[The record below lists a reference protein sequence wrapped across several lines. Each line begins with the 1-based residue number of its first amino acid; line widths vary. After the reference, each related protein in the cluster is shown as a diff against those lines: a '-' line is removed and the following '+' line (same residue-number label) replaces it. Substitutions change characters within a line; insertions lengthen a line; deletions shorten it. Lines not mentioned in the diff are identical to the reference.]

1 MDKRL
6 RDGGWTGHSKHPRA
20 GTPEVLPAFK
30 PMNLTQG
37 YAHQGRSIMSSSL
50 GSLVLAGVEVQ
61 WLEDQRWR
69 VEPLAP
75 GGDSGSHLYSLLPMA
90 RAFQQH
96 APPPGPLG
104 GGRDGTYLLQ
114 VVKLHRDLP
123 EEEVDVAAPLH
134 GMDKV
139 GLCRRGGVR
148 TEPLT

>member
-104 GGRDGTYLLQ
+104 GGRDGTYLL
-114 VVKLHRDLP
+114 
-123 EEEVDVAAPLH
+123 
-134 GMDKV
+134 
-139 GLCRRGGVR
+139 
-148 TEPLT
+148 